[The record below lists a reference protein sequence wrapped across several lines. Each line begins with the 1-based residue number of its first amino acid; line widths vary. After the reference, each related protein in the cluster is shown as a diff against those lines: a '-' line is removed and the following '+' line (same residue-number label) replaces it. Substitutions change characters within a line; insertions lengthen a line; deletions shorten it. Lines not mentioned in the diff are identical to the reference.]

1 MFRLQF
7 NVLWGV
13 RKTKPSESDAT
24 LHVTQGKSLA
34 FYLRGVL
41 LEIQCLQDRKEYTA
55 QLVMTKQSEQ
65 EDRRTHADETLH
77 ATTCSADP
85 KRRNGNCLQD
95 MMSAI
100 RKQGKRI
107 AR

>member
-24 LHVTQGKSLA
+24 AHSGENEA

-41 LEIQCLQDRKEYTA
+41 LETQCLQDRKEYTA

-85 KRRNGNCLQD
+85 KRRKGNCLQD